1 VEPIDV
7 AIWAVTV
14 PLVMGVVQVCK
25 QAGLPSRWAGMS
37 AVALGMAGGVLV
49 RLAGI
54 GGGPLGLAT
63 LTGAIAGLSAAGA
76 WSGVRAAGRG

>member
-14 PLVMGVVQVCK
+14 PLVMGVVQV
-25 QAGLPSRWAGMS
+25 
-37 AVALGMAGGVLV
+37 
-49 RLAGI
+49 
-54 GGGPLGLAT
+54 
-63 LTGAIAGLSAAGA
+63 AGLSAAGA